1 MKVIAF
7 LALTSTVLPFSGAM
21 AAEDSQPSAPYFSA
35 SPASGPA
42 PLTVKFCASAGIGID
57 FGDGTSGGMGPAHA
71 ADCAK
76 PAAVFT
82 THVYEKPGTYKLG
95 GFPCPGVNAAQCGAV
110 ADQAKTLTVT
120 VTSK

>member
-1 MKVIAF
+1 
-7 LALTSTVLPFSGAM
+7 M
-21 AAEDSQPSAPYFSA
+21 AAEQPQPSDAPFFSA
-35 SPASGPA
+35 TPVSGEA

-57 FGDGTSGGMGPAHA
+57 FGDGTSGGMGPAQTG
-71 ADCAK
+71 DCSK
-76 PAAVFT
+76 PAAVYA

-110 ADQAKTLTVT
+110 ADQARTLTVT